1 MKILLRRS
9 QTMQKKFI
17 IIKYAQSGNVQI
29 YVISIK
35 PKWWRI
41 KSSNING
48 FLTPQWLSVVTLV
61 FGVWLTLMV
70 LGCFSVPFVSQPKN
84 DSKVWN
90 SGRNIRYQTET
101 MRGHL
106 ICTSEKRKRKS
117 YFVEK
122 ERDEASQVNKIYE
135 KIFHAVYW
143 LAKEE
148 IVVVKFKLILTLLE
162 SVGVEYIELFDTRS
176 SHIGRKMVIMLSDLL
191 KEKLMSNI
199 KRPECTLYLPTKTQ
213 ISPTCSSY
221 SRLWST
227 ITMTLES
234 LKQNFYTLLTYFQN
248 QRKQTPMQNRYLKA
262 WKNPIQNQLQL
273 DLADLKAFV
282 SDGASVTTV
291 WEKGV
296 AARFR
301 KVEESS
307 TTLNVHC
314 VCHRLALACSDTG
327 DKLKFIEDFELTM
340 IHLWKFFKSPKRLK
354 I

>member
-1 MKILLRRS
+1 M
-9 QTMQKKFI
+9 
-17 IIKYAQSGNVQI
+17 
-29 YVISIK
+29 
-35 PKWWRI
+35 
-41 KSSNING
+41 
-48 FLTPQWLSVVTLV
+48 
-61 FGVWLTLMV
+61 
-70 LGCFSVPFVSQPKN
+70 PFVSQPKN

-176 SHIGRKMVIMLSDLL
+176 SHIVRKMVIMLSDLL

-221 SRLWST
+221 SRL
-227 ITMTLES
+227 
-234 LKQNFYTLLTYFQN
+234 
-248 QRKQTPMQNRYLKA
+248 
-262 WKNPIQNQLQL
+262 
-273 DLADLKAFV
+273 
-282 SDGASVTTV
+282 
-291 WEKGV
+291 
-296 AARFR
+296 
-301 KVEESS
+301 
-307 TTLNVHC
+307 
-314 VCHRLALACSDTG
+314 
-327 DKLKFIEDFELTM
+327 
-340 IHLWKFFKSPKRLK
+340 
-354 I
+354 